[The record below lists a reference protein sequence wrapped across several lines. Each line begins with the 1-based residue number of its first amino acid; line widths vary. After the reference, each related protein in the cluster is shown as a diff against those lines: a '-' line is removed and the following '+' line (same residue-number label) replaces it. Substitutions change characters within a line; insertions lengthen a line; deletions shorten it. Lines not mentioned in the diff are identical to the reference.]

1 MTLPSFTDLGLAAVV
16 LTIAVIP
23 AALTVLAAAGILES
37 AQWRTRLEA
46 RLGTPGFRVA
56 AALGTLAVVALFL
69 RLSWDWSAATHLKP
83 QCAALAEPW
92 FAAEGPTGPGG
103 VSLRVGRRTV
113 ESGYWTTITADRYQ
127 ALDDATGALV
137 AEGHEVWIDTGHTR
151 YRCGLASG
159 PVPLRGFAEPDPAG
173 IRRFLFRAGAPR

>member
-16 LTIAVIP
+16 LIIAVIP
-23 AALTVLAAAGILES
+23 AALTVLAVAGILGS

-46 RLGTPGFRVA
+46 RLGAPGFRVA
-56 AALGTLAVVALFL
+56 AALGTLAVTGLFL

-92 FAAEGPTGPGG
+92 FATEGPGGTGG

-159 PVPLRGFAEPDPAG
+159 AVPRRGFAEPDPEG
-173 IRRFLFRAGAPR
+173 IRRFMVRAGAPR